1 MIQYCTL
8 YAAAVTG
15 KSDDSRN
22 EDSDDSRNE
31 DSDDSRNEDNDE
43 SRNENSD
50 DSRNEDSDDFR
61 NEGSDPPTTAKTQ
74 KGNLPLSRVHNYN
87 ESIECSNH
95 A

>member
-8 YAAAVTG
+8 YAVAVTG

-31 DSDDSRNEDNDE
+31 DSDDSRNEDNDD

-50 DSRNEDSDDFR
+50 DSR

-87 ESIECSNH
+87 ESIEYSNR